1 MNGRRQ
7 DDHPQD
13 IKHQL
18 LGNGSLT
25 VAARIMSVVGV
36 PVACGLLAFMGNEI
50 WTELKANR
58 IERQTVAV
66 TIGDKIAEAAESLI
80 KREKIKR
87 GESVEEEGDVLD
99 DDDLDDDDDDDLDD
113 DDDDADDDEGGEE

>member
-1 MNGRRQ
+1 MGHFNGRRH
-7 DDHPQD
+7 DDHPQSA
-13 IKHQL
+13 KEQL

-58 IERQTVAV
+58 IERQAVAV
-66 TIGDKIAEAAESLI
+66 TIGELKQRFAEVDRRNDQQDRYI
-80 KREKIKR
+80 
-87 GESVEEEGDVLD
+87 
-99 DDDLDDDDDDDLDD
+99 
-113 DDDDADDDEGGEE
+113 DALRDRQRP